1 MIKSLFKHSG
11 VFFFGSLISKVV
23 TTLVWILLARVL
35 SPEKYGQ
42 FTLYFMLMQF
52 VTFLADFGLN
62 QYYLKSV
69 EELDRKYLFNKVLF
83 VRTATMLVSIVI
95 IVLILFYFNIF
106 DFLVSLLFVLSMIP
120 MAYLSVTDGFYL
132 EQKKG
137 FRVSFRLSI
146 IIIIF
151 LLGFVIFFKDLS
163 LFTASILL
171 LFSLLLTF
179 AWFFPWK
186 EIKLIKIS
194 FSEIFSILNKSS
206 SYAFLTFT
214 SFFYNK
220 GDSLIISYF
229 KGNTA
234 LGIYGL
240 AYRFLESLSLFP
252 SSLVQNLFPISAK
265 KTGISN
271 VQLKKISAVMFLLGL
286 IFAVVVF
293 LLSSLLIGSL
303 FQKDYWQAIPILKIF
318 SLVILL
324 FFVNAP
330 LATVIQSSHLV
341 KLFLP
346 YGMINTFF
354 NILLNILFVP
364 IFGIIAAAWVMV
376 ITELTGLM
384 INIYFV
390 KKLYLNNHYNTM

>member
-11 VFFFGSLISKVV
+11 IFFFGSLISKAV
-23 TTLVWILLARVL
+23 TTLIWILLARLL

-137 FRVSFRLSI
+137 FRVSFRLASI
-146 IIIIF
+146 GIIF

>member
-69 EELDRKYLFNKVLF
+69 ENLDRKYLFNKVFF
-83 VRTATMLVSIVI
+83 VRTATLLVSMVI
-95 IVLILFYFNIF
+95 MALILFHFHIF
-106 DFLVSLLFVLSMIP
+106 DNLVTLFFVLSLIP
-120 MAYLSVTDGFYL
+120 MAYLSVSDGFYL

-137 FRVSFRLSI
+137 FRVSFRLASI
-146 IIIIF
+146 GIIF

>member
-137 FRVSFRLSI
+137 FRVSFRLASI
-146 IIIIF
+146 GIIF

-271 VQLKKISAVMFLLGL
+271 VQLKKISAAMFLLGL

>member
-1 MIKSLFKHSG
+1 MLGNLFKHSG
-11 VFFFGSLISKVV
+11 IYFFGSLISKAV
-23 TTLVWILLARVL
+23 TTLVWILLARLL

-69 EELDRKYLFNKVLF
+69 ENLDRKYLFNKVFF
-83 VRTATMLVSIVI
+83 VRTATLLVSMVI
-95 IVLILFYFNIF
+95 MALILFHFHIF
-106 DFLVSLLFVLSMIP
+106 DNLVSLFFVLSLIP
-120 MAYLSVTDGFYL
+120 MAYLSVSDGFYL

-137 FRVSFRLSI
+137 FRVSFRLASI
-146 IIIIF
+146 GIIIF
-151 LLGFVIFFKDLS
+151 IGLLFLYQDLN
-163 LFTASILL
+163 LLKAALLL

-179 AWFFPWK
+179 AWFFPWR
-186 EIKLIKIS
+186 IISLIKIS
-194 FSEIFSILNKSS
+194 FSEILSILNKSS

-252 SSLVQNLFPISAK
+252 TSLVQNLFPISAK
-265 KTGISN
+265 KAGISKL
-271 VQLKKISAVMFLLGL
+271 QLKKISGVMFLMGF
-286 IFAVVVF
+286 IFSLAIYS
-293 LLSSLLIGSL
+293 LSYLLISSL

-324 FFVNAP
+324 FFINAP
-330 LATVIQSSHLV
+330 LSTTVQSSQLV
-341 KLFLP
+341 KSFLP
-346 YGMINTFF
+346 FGIINTFL

-376 ITELTGLM
+376 ISEITGLI
-384 INIYFV
+384 INLYFV
-390 KKLYLNNHYNTM
+390 KKLYS

>member
-137 FRVSFRLSI
+137 FRVSFRLASI
-146 IIIIF
+146 GIIF